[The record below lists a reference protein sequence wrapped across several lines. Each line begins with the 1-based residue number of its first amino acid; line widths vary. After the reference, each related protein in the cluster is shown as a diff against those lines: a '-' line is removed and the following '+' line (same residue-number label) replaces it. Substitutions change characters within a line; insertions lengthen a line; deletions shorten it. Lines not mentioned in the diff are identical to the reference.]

1 MAVTS
6 FIPEIWAASLLRE
19 LEKDLVYG
27 QAGII
32 NRDYEGEISQAGDTV
47 HIGGIGAVT
56 IREYDRTAAIAAPE
70 TLATSDQSLLIDQEM
85 YYNFK
90 VNDVDRAQ
98 VAGDLMGPAAAEAAY
113 GLADVA
119 DEYIAGLHAGVDA
132 SMLYGSDIA
141 PVELAT
147 ADDAYDLLVDL
158 AVMLDEAN
166 VPVGQRFAVIPPWLA
181 GFLAKDTRILTS
193 LGTSVIPNGFVGQV
207 STLRLLKSNNVPN
220 YEGDLYKIIAGY
232 PGAWTFAQQILKTE
246 AYRVELGF
254 DDAVKG
260 LHVYGAKVV
269 RSTKLAVATVTHVTG
284 S

>member
-27 QAGII
+27 QSGII

-56 IREYDRTAAIAAPE
+56 IREYDRTAAIEAPE

-193 LGTSVIPNGFVGQV
+193 LGSSVIPNGFVGQV

>member
-32 NRDYEGEISQAGDTV
+32 NRDYEGDISQAGDTV
-47 HIGGIGAVT
+47 HIGGVGAVT

-193 LGTSVIPNGFVGQV
+193 LGSSVIPNGFVGQV

-269 RSTKLAVATVTHVTG
+269 RATKLAVATVTHVTG

>member
-119 DEYIAGLHAGVDA
+119 DEYIAGLDAGIDA
-132 SMLYGSDIA
+132 SMELGDDDA

-232 PGAWTFAQQILKTE
+232 PGGWTFAQQILKTE

-269 RSTKLAVATVTHVTG
+269 RATKLAVATVTHVTG